1 MENHDSTLPNANN
14 ANPYPYDTA
23 HVSELLKRK
32 RRVRGIK
39 SCFPCRHRKVRC
51 DGSFPCV
58 SCLKRGHPELCRLP
72 GRGNDVGGE
81 ITSPGEGVR
90 YVLDIIGGCVHLQ
103 QLRWLPT
110 FRAGF

>member
-58 SCLKRGHPELCRLP
+58 SCVKRGHPELCRLP

-103 QLRWLPT
+103 
-110 FRAGF
+110 